1 MQYICW
7 FKNLSMNDVPLVGGK
22 NASLGEMY
30 QKLSQENIRVPNGF
44 AITADAYWYFLE
56 KTGIKKKIKNI
67 LAGINKEDVQELI
80 KRGGQIRQTII
91 QAQFPKDLEKEI
103 KQAYK
108 KISQEY
114 KKQNLDVAVRSSA
127 TAEDAPTASFA
138 GQQETYL
145 NIKSDQVLLQACK
158 KCIASLFTDRSIS
171 YRLDKKISL
180 FNVALSVSVQKMVRS
195 DKSVAGVMFTI
206 DPESGFENI
215 VVINAAFGL
224 GENIVKGQITPDEY
238 FVHKKLSQKN
248 FKPIVGKT
256 LGKKEKT
263 LIYTNDLNN
272 PTKNISVPEEERI
285 KFALNNNEIL
295 ELAKFGMIIEK
306 HYKRPMDIE
315 WAKDGFDN
323 KLYIV
328 QARPETVHTIKN
340 KNIYEEY
347 SLGKKGK
354 LLLEGA
360 AVGSKI
366 GQGKI
371 RKIIDVKEI
380 NKFKKGEIL
389 VTDITDPDWEPIM
402 RQAKAIVTDS
412 GGRTCHSAI
421 VSRELGIPCIVGTQQ
436 ATKVLKDN
444 QEITVSCAEGEVGRV
459 YQGLLPIK
467 TKTINLKKF
476 KKPKT
481 NIMINTGV
489 PREAFALSFIPN
501 QGVGLAREE
510 FIIANFIKIHP
521 LALLNYSNLKDK
533 KAKQKISKLTQNYKN
548 KSQYFI
554 DQLAWGMGRI
564 AAAFYPKKVIVR
576 TSDFK
581 SNEYASL
588 IGGQEFEP
596 KEPNPMLGWRG
607 AARYYD
613 PKYKP
618 AFQMECQALKK
629 LRDEMGFTNVKIMI
643 PFCRTPEEGK
653 KVLDIMKQEG
663 LNQDKNNLEI
673 YVMIEIPSNILL
685 ADEFAKLF
693 NGFSIGTNDL
703 TQLTLGVDRDSELVS
718 HIFNERNKAIKTLVS
733 QVIKVAH
740 HYKIKI
746 GICGDAP
753 STFPEFAQF
762 LVKNKIDS
770 ISLSPDAVFKTTI
783 KVLKTEKSS

>member
-1 MQYICW
+1 MQYIRW
-7 FKNLSMNDVPLVGGK
+7 FKDLSMKDVPLVGGK

-30 QKLSQENIRVPNGF
+30 QKLSQENIRVPNGL
-44 AITADAYWYFLE
+44 AITADAYWYFL
-56 KTGIKKKIKNI
+56 KKAGIKNKIKEI
-67 LAGINKEDVQELI
+67 LAGISKEDVQELI

-103 KQAYK
+103 KQAYR

-145 NIKSDQVLLQACK
+145 NIKGDQALLQACK
-158 KCIASLFTDRSIS
+158 KCMASLFTNRSIS

-180 FNVALSVSVQKMVRS
+180 FNVALSVSIQKMVRS
-195 DKSVAGVMFTI
+195 DKSIAGVMFTI
-206 DPESGFENI
+206 DPESGFENV
-215 VVINAAFGL
+215 VVINAAYGL
-224 GENIVKGQITPDEY
+224 GENIVKGQVTPDEY
-238 FVHKKLSQKN
+238 FVHKELLQKE

-256 LGKKEKT
+256 LGRKKKA
-263 LIYTNDLNN
+263 LIYTNDLSN
-272 PTKNISVPEEERI
+272 PTKNTLVPEEKRI
-285 KFALNNNEIL
+285 KFALSDNEIL
-295 ELAKFGMIIEK
+295 KLARFGITIEK

-315 WAKDGFDN
+315 WAKDGLDN

-328 QARPETVHTIKN
+328 QARPETIHSAK
-340 KNIYEEY
+340 KENIYEEY

-360 AVGSKI
+360 AVGSRI
-366 GQGKI
+366 GQGKV

-380 NKFKKGEIL
+380 NKFKKGEVL

-402 RQAKAIVTDS
+402 RQAKAIVTNS
-412 GGRTCHSAI
+412 GGRTCHAAI

-436 ATKVLKDN
+436 ATKTLKDG
-444 QEITVSCAEGEVGRV
+444 QEITVNCAEGEVGRV
-459 YQGLLPIK
+459 YQGLLPVK
-467 TKTINLKKF
+467 AKKINLKKF
-476 KKPKT
+476 KKSKT
-481 NIMINTGV
+481 NIMMNIGI

-501 QGVGLAREE
+501 EGVGLAREE

-521 LALLNYSNLKDK
+521 LALLNYQNLKNE
-533 KAKQKISKLTQNYKN
+533 KAKQKIAKLTQNYKD

-564 AAAFYPKKVIVR
+564 AAAFYPKEVIVR

-596 KEPNPMLGWRG
+596 QEPNPMIGWRG
-607 AARYYD
+607 ASRYYD

-618 AFQMECQALKK
+618 AFQMECQAFKK
-629 LRDEMGFTNVKIMI
+629 LRDKMGFTNVKIMI

-653 KVLDIMKQEG
+653 KVLDIMKEEG
-663 LNQDKNNLEI
+663 LDQNKNGLEV
-673 YVMIEIPSNILL
+673 YVMIEIPSNVIL

-693 NGFSIGTNDL
+693 DGFSIGTNDL
-703 TQLTLGVDRDSELVS
+703 TQLTLGVDRDSELIS
-718 HIFNERNKAIKTLVS
+718 HIFDERNQAVKILVS
-733 QVIKVAH
+733 QVIKAAH
-740 HYKIKI
+740 RHKIKI

-770 ISLSPDAVFKTTI
+770 ISLSPDAVFKTTLEI
-783 KVLKTEKSS
+783 LKIEK